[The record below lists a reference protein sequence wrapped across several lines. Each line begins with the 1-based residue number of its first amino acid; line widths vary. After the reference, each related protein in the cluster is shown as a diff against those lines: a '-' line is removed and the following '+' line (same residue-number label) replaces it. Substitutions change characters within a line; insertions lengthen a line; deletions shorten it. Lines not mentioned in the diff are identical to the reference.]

1 MEQIGRYHIEG
12 ELGKGAMGLV
22 YRATDPNIGRTVA
35 LKTMRLDVH
44 GIEAEEMLQRFRNE
58 ARSAGVLNHP
68 NIVTIYDAGESDGL
82 FYMAM
87 EVIEGETLQQLLS
100 RSRVLPVEQVLSLC
114 RQVGEGLDFAH
125 ERHVI
130 HRDIKPA
137 NIMITTSGLVKIM
150 DFGIAKAGG
159 GLTSTGQVLGTPN
172 YMSPEQVKGKPLDGR
187 TDLFSLGVV
196 LYEMLTGEKPFGA
209 QNVTT
214 IIYKIVHEDP
224 ISPRELDVS
233 IHPGLSA
240 VVARALS
247 KDPEMRYQSGA
258 KLAADL
264 ENYKAYGTDLD
275 ATQAMNPAMVTA
287 SMEQVKAAA
296 AATMSIPAEVVPE
309 AKVAAAEPVAE
320 VPTPVAVKP
329 PVAAKPPAKPPVP
342 APKKPQGSLNKGLII
357 GAVVVVLVM
366 VSYGIREMRH
376 RSAVAEAPTIVA
388 PAPATPVPPAVDPN
402 ANATAPV
409 VPPPTASE
417 PVATEPQPSE
427 PPATPKEKEKKV
439 ASKPSGG
446 AAVTPPVAKVTTGD
460 LTIVSTPPGATVKL
474 DGRKLTGVTPYTEKG
489 VPVGKHTLLVSAAG
503 YLAVTR
509 PVDITSGAAT
519 TATFPLVAVSQGTV
533 KVTSTPPGADI
544 FVDGAAANKKTPS
557 EFTLAKGDHTFMV
570 RMQGYDEAGDLIHVS
585 PGESLAFAPTLSATR
600 KGEANPFKKVGKFF
614 AGDEKGTLAV
624 TTDPAGAF
632 VFINGKRVPGQTP
645 LTTSV
650 PVGHLSMAIR
660 KAGFAPVQKEVTVE
674 KGKATT
680 ITQPLTAAKEQ

>member
-1 MEQIGRYHIEG
+1 LEQIGRYHIEG

-68 NIVTIYDAGESDGL
+68 NIVTIYDAGEADGL

-172 YMSPEQVKGKPLDGR
+172 YMSPEQVKGRPLDGR

-224 ISPRELDVS
+224 IPPRELDVS

-264 ENYKAYGTDLD
+264 ENYKSYGTDLD
-275 ATQAMNPAMVTA
+275 ATQAMNPAMVMA
-287 SMEQVKAAA
+287 SAEQVKAAA
-296 AATMSIPAEVVPE
+296 ASTMAMPAAVVPE
-309 AKVAAAEPVAE
+309 SKVTAPAAAPV
-320 VPTPVAVKP
+320 VVKTPEAVKP
-329 PVAAKPPAKPPVP
+329 AAKPAAA
-342 APKKPQGSLNKGLII
+342 APKKPQGPINKGLVI
-357 GAVVVVLVM
+357 GGVAALLLVVA
-366 VSYGIREMRH
+366 SFGIRAMRH
-376 RSAVAEAPTIVA
+376 RSEVVAAPTTAV
-388 PAPATPVPPAVDPN
+388 PATPVPPPVATPAADTA
-402 ANATAPV
+402 ANTTAAV
-409 VPPPTASE
+409 VPPPTDTVPA
-417 PVATEPQPSE
+417 ATEAQPSTP
-427 PPATPKEKEKKV
+427 PPAPKEKP
-439 ASKPSGG
+439 AGKPSAK
-446 AAVTPPVAKVTTGD
+446 AAVAAPVAKVTNGD
-460 LTIVSTPPGATVKL
+460 LTIVSTPAGATVKL
-474 DGRKLTGVTPYTEKG
+474 DGRKLTGVTPLTEKE
-489 VPVGKHTLLVSAAG
+489 VPIGKHTLLVSAPG
-503 YLAVTR
+503 YAAVTR
-509 PVDITSGAAT
+509 PVDITNGAVT
-519 TATFPLVAVSQGTV
+519 TASFPLVASQGTI
-533 KVTSTPPGADI
+533 KVSSTPAGADI

-557 EFTLAKGDHTFMV
+557 EFSLAKGDHTFMV
-570 RMQGYDEAGDLIHVS
+570 RMQGYEEAGDLIHIS
-585 PGESLAFAPTLSATR
+585 PGDSLTFAPTLSAAR
-600 KGEANPFKKVGKFF
+600 KVEGNPFKKVGKFF

-624 TTDPAGAF
+624 TSVPAGAL
-632 VFINGKRVPGQTP
+632 VFINGKRLPGQTP
-645 LTTSV
+645 MTASV

-660 KAGFAPVQKEVTVE
+660 KTGFAPVQKAVTIE
-674 KGKATT
+674 KGKATS
-680 ITQPLTAAKEQ
+680 ITLPLTAAKEQ

>member
-1 MEQIGRYHIEG
+1 LEQIGRYHIEG

-68 NIVTIYDAGESDGL
+68 NIVTIYDAGEADGL

-224 ISPRELDVS
+224 IPPRELDVS

-264 ENYKAYGTDLD
+264 ENYKSYGTDLD
-275 ATQAMNPAMVTA
+275 ATQAMNPAMVAA
-287 SMEQVKAAA
+287 SVEQVKAAA
-296 AATMSIPAEVVPE
+296 AATMSIPAAVVPE

-320 VPTPVAVKP
+320 VAAPVAVKTP
-329 PVAAKPPAKPPVP
+329 EAAKPPAKPPVA
-342 APKKPQGSLNKGLII
+342 APKKPQGINKGLVV
-357 GAVVVVLVM
+357 GAVAVLLVM
-366 VSYGIREMRH
+366 ASYGVRAMRH
-376 RSAVAEAPTIVA
+376 RNEVAQGAGTTTPATT
-388 PAPATPVPPAVDPN
+388 APATPTPPAVDST
-402 ANATAPV
+402 ANATPPV
-409 VPPPTASE
+409 VPPPSESVAVTSE
-417 PVATEPQPSE
+417 PVPNV
-427 PPATPKEKEKKV
+427 PPATPKEKAT
-439 ASKPSGG
+439 ASPKP
-446 AAVTPPVAKVTTGD
+446 AVVPPAAKVTNGE

-474 DGRKLTGVTPYTEKG
+474 DGKKLNGVTPLTEKD
-489 VPVGKHTLLVSAAG
+489 VPVGKHTLLVSANG
-503 YLAVTR
+503 YLAATR
-509 PVDITSGAAT
+509 PVDIASGATT
-519 TATFPLVAVSQGTV
+519 TATFPLVASQGTV
-533 KVTSTPPGADI
+533 KVSSTPAGAEI
-544 FVDGAAANKKTPS
+544 FVDGATSNKKTPS
-557 EFTLAKGDHTFMV
+557 EFSLGKGDHTFMV
-570 RMQGYDEAGDLIHVS
+570 RMQGYEEAGDLIRVN
-585 PGESLAFAPTLSATR
+585 PGESLTFAPTLAASR
-600 KGEANPFKKVGKFF
+600 KVEGNPFKKVGKFF

-624 TTDPAGAF
+624 TTEPAGAF

-645 LTTSV
+645 LSATV

-660 KAGFAPVQKEVTVE
+660 KSGYSPVQKPVTIE
-674 KGKATT
+674 KGKSTT
-680 ITQPLTAAKEQ
+680 ITLPLTVAKEQ

>member
-1 MEQIGRYHIEG
+1 LEQIGRYHIEG

-68 NIVTIYDAGESDGL
+68 NIVTIYDAGEADGL

-224 ISPRELDVS
+224 IPPRELDVS

-264 ENYKAYGTDLD
+264 ENYKSYGTDLD

-296 AATMSIPAEVVPE
+296 ATMSIPAAAVPE
-309 AKVAAAEPVAE
+309 AKVAAPEPVAE
-320 VPTPVAVKP
+320 VPAPVAVKAP
-329 PVAAKPPAKPPVP
+329 EAVKPPAKPPAP
-342 APKKPQGSLNKGLII
+342 APKKPQGSINKGLVI
-357 GAVVVVLVM
+357 GAVAVVLVM
-366 VSYGIREMRH
+366 ASYGVRAMRH
-376 RSAVAEAPTIVA
+376 RSEVAEVPTTT
-388 PAPATPVPPAVDPN
+388 APATPAPPPLATPPVDPN
-402 ANATAPV
+402 ANATTAAVPPATETV
-409 VPPPTASE
+409 PATTEAQPSVPPPT
-417 PVATEPQPSE
+417 
-427 PPATPKEKEKKV
+427 PKGKA
-439 ASKPSGG
+439 ASKPSVK
-446 AAVTPPVAKVTTGD
+446 AAVAAPAAKAASGD
-460 LTIVSTPPGATVKL
+460 LTIVSTPAGATVKL
-474 DGRKLTGVTPYTEKG
+474 DGRKLTGVTPLTEKD
-489 VPVGKHTLLVSAAG
+489 VPVGKHTLQVSATG
-503 YLAVTR
+503 YAAATR

-519 TATFPLVAVSQGTV
+519 TATFPLVAAQGTV
-533 KVTSTPPGADI
+533 KVSSTPAGAEI

-557 EFTLAKGDHTFMV
+557 EFTLGKGDHTFMV
-570 RMQGYDEAGDLIHVS
+570 RMQGFEEAGDLIHVS
-585 PGESLAFAPTLSATR
+585 PGESLTFAPTLSAAR
-600 KGEANPFKKVGKFF
+600 KVEGNPFKKVGKFF
-614 AGDEKGTLAV
+614 AGDEKGTLNV
-624 TTDPAGAF
+624 TTEPAGAF
-632 VFINGKRVPGQTP
+632 VFINGRRVPGQTP
-645 LTTSV
+645 LTTAA

-660 KAGFAPVQKEVTVE
+660 KTGFAPVQKAVTVE

-680 ITQPLTAAKEQ
+680 VTQPLTAAKEQ